1 MCKGIDMKNTLA
13 ENMLR
18 FGVKNLNE
26 SNKDSLKALAEPNPP
41 AGSTGRLET
50 LNLYQDK
57 ANNTPWN
64 TAVIVEPKTIDKI
77 KFTSSGNAFMNIQ
90 LRNST
95 DVRRLAW
102 HSKYPNEL
110 IYFPDANTSTGQQK
124 VYNKNLLAKLQ
135 ALYKK
140 SIYNKN
146 ATYAQTNT
154 PEPGDDQSVA

>member
-1 MCKGIDMKNTLA
+1 
-13 ENMLR
+13 MLR

-26 SNKDSLKALAEPNPP
+26 SNKDSLKALTEQKPNTPV
-41 AGSTGRLET
+41 AATGQLET

-77 KFTSSGNAFMNIQ
+77 KFTSNGNAFMDIQ

-102 HSKYPNEL
+102 HSKHPDEL
-110 IYFPDANTSTGQQK
+110 VYFPDANTSTGQK
-124 VYNKNLLAKLQ
+124 IVYNKNLLAKIQ
-135 ALYKK
+135 ALHKK
-140 SIYNKN
+140 SIHNKN
-146 ATYAQTNT
+146 ATYSQTGTT
-154 PEPGDDQSVA
+154 PETGADQSVA